1 MDKKELIVGA
11 TYYCF
16 GFTDGNVPTVSS
28 YVYEGQVPHRC
39 ATNVC
44 NETPTAHLFVE
55 RDSWLQRKNGGSQHV
70 TSFVIPTMQQAIE
83 SMQTWE
89 DFLDTVELNVIEPR
103 LPPRR
108 CSFCNGGEFEV
119 PNIMLGD
126 GPNHGICTDCCDRAS
141 FYFERSANAD
151 EGGNCLFCDAPHSRP
166 IYKLNAGSICRECMD
181 FARKL
186 FYSRN
191 ID

>member
-1 MDKKELIVGA
+1 MDEKDLIVGA
-11 TYYCF
+11 TYYRF
-16 GFTDGNVPTVSS
+16 GFTDGNVPEVSS
-28 YVYEGQVPHRC
+28 YVYEGEVPHHC
-39 ATNVC
+39 ATDAC
-44 NETPTAHLFVE
+44 DETLTAHRFVE
-55 RDSWLQRKNGGSQHV
+55 RDSWMQRRNGGSEHV
-70 TSFVIPTMQQAIE
+70 TSFVIPSLQQVLK

-89 DFLDTVELNVIEPR
+89 EFLDTVELNVIEPR
-103 LPPRR
+103 RPPRR
-108 CSFCNGGEFEV
+108 CSFCNGGEFDV

-141 FYFERSANAD
+141 FYFERSAKAD
-151 EGGNCLFCDAPHSRP
+151 DGGSCNFCDDSRSRP
-166 IYKLNAGSICRECMD
+166 IYKQNAGSICRECVD